1 MAEGQE
7 AKEMK
12 VIPIDDLMDASIDDL
27 ADMPKFELPPKGHYK
42 FSVSLMRKVVN
53 DKKNVEATLIVD
65 ETLELANSSD
75 QPVEAGSK
83 FSALFNM
90 ENEWGQASFKEFIQP
105 ISKALGY
112 KTVGEAIAQCQNVK
126 IAAVLKHRIHKEDR
140 EKPADEQRKYP
151 NLQDITPL

>member
-1 MAEGQE
+1 MSE
-7 AKEMK
+7 EMK

-27 ADMPKFELPPKGHYK
+27 ADMPKFELPPKGHYQ
-42 FSVSLMRKVVN
+42 FVVSLARKTVSE
-53 DKKNVEATLIVD
+53 KKNVEATLVVD
-65 ETLELANSSD
+65 QTLELADTTKD

-90 ENEWGQASFKEFIQP
+90 ENEWGQASFKEFVLP
-105 ISKALGY
+105 IAKALGY
-112 KTVGEAIAQCQNVK
+112 KSVGEAIEKCQNVK

-140 EKPADEQRKYP
+140 EKPFDEQRRYP